1 MENKSRRKFLRDIA
15 CASAA
20 AVSAPYLSFGAEPN
34 QKPKA
39 LEAYEKDPIRIGFIG
54 CGLMGGANMK
64 IMKGLKQKLVAY
76 CDVDTG
82 SYGFGN
88 AKKYADPDAAGFV
101 DYREMFEKM
110 KGKMDAVVISTP
122 DHGHFAPAMLAL
134 KCGFPIYLEKPLC
147 HNIRQIRE
155 LTAFAEKKGLAT
167 QMGNMV
173 HSGDGLRITKEWIA
187 AGLIGKVRKVV
198 MWTTRPVGGCRL
210 PTQGYTQ
217 WPSEPVP
224 PTLDWDKW
232 LNVAEYGPYS
242 SEIVP
247 LNWRRVYKYGT
258 GALGDIGT
266 HILDVPMFALDLGYP
281 SKISSRQVGGT
292 EISVPRQDHITYYF
306 DNSNQGEK
314 VEIHWYSGFLKPDK
328 NGEWSP
334 NFDKSFL
341 PPLPKEFTDT
351 GRSYKDLSSAD
362 GMFIIGDEGVL
373 YSPKMHLIGKPI
385 VLPKLKTAVAKSIP
399 ASLPRVKYG
408 DHRLN
413 FVEAV
418 RGDIPQAVSN
428 FTDIA
433 KLTEVVL
440 LGNLTLRTGED
451 VVWDAKAMRAI
462 GGSARMNSFIDA
474 PMRPGWY

>member
-1 MENKSRRKFLRDIA
+1 MKTRRKFLRDLS
-15 CASAA
+15 CASVAIT
-20 AVSAPYLSFGAEPN
+20 SAPYLSFGA
-34 QKPKA
+34 KPDEQPKVI
-39 LEAYEKDPIRIGFIG
+39 EKYEKDPIRLGFVG
-54 CGLMGGANMK
+54 CGLMGGANMRAFK
-64 IMKGLKQKLVAY
+64 TIKQKLTAY

-82 SYGFGN
+82 KYGFGN
-88 AKKYADPDAAGFV
+88 ARKYVDKDAQGFV
-101 DYREMFEKM
+101 DYREMFDKLA
-110 KGKMDAVVISTP
+110 GKLDAVVISTP
-122 DHGHFAPAMLAL
+122 DHSHFAAAMCAL
-134 KCGFPIYLEKPLC
+134 KHGIPIYLEKPMC

-155 LTAFAEKKGLAT
+155 LTKFAEEKGLAT

-173 HSGDGLRITKEWIA
+173 HSGDGIRYTKEWIA
-187 AGLIGKVRKVV
+187 SGLIGKVRKVI
-198 MWTTRPVGGCRL
+198 MWTTRPVGGCNR
-210 PTQGYTQ
+210 PTMAYKS

-232 LNVAEYGPYS
+232 LNVADWGPFS

-266 HILDVPMFALDLGYP
+266 HILDVPMFALDLDYP
-281 SKISSRQVGGT
+281 TKITSRQTGGT
-292 EISVPRQDHITYYF
+292 EISVPKQDHITYYF

-328 NGEWSP
+328 NGEWKP
-334 NFDKSFL
+334 DFNKDFL
-341 PPLPKEFTDT
+341 FPLPKEFTDT
-351 GRSYKDLSSAD
+351 GRSYKDLSTAD

-385 VLPKLKTAVAKSIP
+385 VLPKAKTALTKNIP
-399 ASLPRVKYG
+399 LTEPRIKYG
-408 DHRLN
+408 NHRAN

-418 RGDIPQAVSN
+418 RGDIKKATSN
-428 FTDIA
+428 LPDMA

-440 LGNLTLRTGED
+440 LGNLTLRTGEN
-451 VVWDAKAMRAI
+451 VVWDAKSMRAI
-462 GGSARMNSFIDA
+462 GGSDKMNSLIDS

>member
-1 MENKSRRKFLRDIA
+1 MSSRRKFLRDLSGV
-15 CASAA
+15 SAA
-20 AVSAPYLSFGAEPN
+20 AFAMPYISFGAKAGE
-34 QKPKA
+34 KPKE
-39 LEAYEKDPIRIGFIG
+39 LEAYEKDPIRLAFVG
-54 CGLMGGANMK
+54 CGLMGGANMR
-64 IMKGLKQKLVAY
+64 IMKDLKQRLTAY

-82 SYGFGN
+82 KYGFGN
-88 AKKYADPDAAGFV
+88 AKKYADPDAVGFV
-101 DYREMFEKM
+101 DYREMFDKLE
-110 KGKMDAVVISTP
+110 GKIDAVVISTP
-122 DHGHFAPAMLAL
+122 DHSHFAAAMCAL
-134 KCGFPIYLEKPLC
+134 KHNIPVYLEKPLC
-147 HNIRQIRE
+147 HNISQIRE
-155 LTAFAEKKGLAT
+155 LTAFAEKKGLVT

-173 HSGDGLRITKEWIA
+173 HSGDGIRIAKEWIA

-198 MWTTRPVGGCRL
+198 MWTTRPVGGCNR
-210 PTQGYTQ
+210 PTMAYKQ

-224 PTLDWDKW
+224 PHLDWDKW

-281 SKISSRQVGGT
+281 SKISSRQIGGT
-292 EISVPRQDHITYYF
+292 EISVPKQDHITYYF

-328 NGEWSP
+328 NGKWRSD
-334 NFDKSFL
+334 FDKSFL

-351 GRSYKDLSSAD
+351 GRSYKDLSNAD

-373 YSPKMHLIGKPI
+373 YSPKMHLMGKPI
-385 VLPKLKTAVAKSIP
+385 VLPREKIAMAKTIP
-399 ASLPRVKYG
+399 QSEPRIKYAN
-408 DHRLN
+408 HRLN

-418 RGDIPQAVSN
+418 RGDIKQATSN

-451 VVWDAKAMRAI
+451 VVWDAKAMKAI
-462 GGSARMNSFIDA
+462 GGSARMNSFVKT
-474 PMRPGWY
+474 PMRSGWY

>member
-1 MENKSRRKFLRDIA
+1 MMNTRRKFLRDLS

-20 AVSAPYLSFGAEPN
+20 TFAAPYLSFGASPN
-34 QKPKA
+34 EKPKA
-39 LEAYEKDPIRIGFIG
+39 PEPYEKDPIRIGFVG

-64 IMKGLKQKLVAY
+64 ILKGLNQKLAAY

-88 AKKYADPDAAGFV
+88 AKKYADPDAKAFV
-101 DYREMFEKM
+101 DYREMFDKM
-110 KGKMDAVVISTP
+110 KGKLDAIVISTP
-122 DHGHFAPAMLAL
+122 DHGHFAPAMSAL
-134 KCGFPIYLEKPLC
+134 KHGFPIYLEKPLC

-155 LTAFAEKKGLAT
+155 LTKFAEEKGLAT

-173 HSGDGLRITKEWIA
+173 HSGEGLRITKEWIA
-187 AGLIGKVRKVV
+187 AGLIGKVREVII
-198 MWTTRPVGGCRL
+198 WTTRPVGGCNR
-210 PTQGYTQ
+210 PTMAYKE

-232 LNVAEYGPYS
+232 LNVAEPGPFS

-266 HILDVPMFALDLGYP
+266 HIIDVPMFALDLDYP
-281 SKISSRQVGGT
+281 SRISSRQTGGT

-314 VEIHWYSGFLKPDK
+314 VKIHWYSGFLKPDK
-328 NGEWSP
+328 NGEWP
-334 NFDKSFL
+334 KGFDKSFL
-341 PPLPKEFTDT
+341 FPLPKEFAKT
-351 GRSYKDLSSAD
+351 GRSYKDLSTAD

-373 YSPKMHLIGKPI
+373 YSPKMHLMGKPI
-385 VLPKLKTAVAKSIP
+385 VLPKSKMEMAKKIP
-399 ASLPRVKYG
+399 ATLPRVKYG

-418 RGDIPQAVSN
+418 RGDIKKSTSN
-428 FTDIA
+428 FSDIA

-451 VVWDAKAMRAI
+451 VVWDAKAMKAI
-462 GGSARMNSFIDA
+462 DGSSKMNSFIDA
-474 PMRPGWY
+474 PMRSGWY

>member
-1 MENKSRRKFLRDIA
+1 MRDI
-15 CASAA
+15 SITGAA
-20 AVSAPYLSFGAEPN
+20 AFGAPYLSFGASPKEEKQLEPC
-34 QKPKA
+34 
-39 LEAYEKDPIRIGFIG
+39 EKDPIRLAFVG
-54 CGLMGGANMK
+54 CGLMGGSNMRRFKSINQK
-64 IMKGLKQKLVAY
+64 IVAY

-88 AKKYADPDAAGFV
+88 AKKYADKDAAAFV
-101 DYREMFEKM
+101 DYREMFDKIR
-110 KGKMDAVVISTP
+110 GKADAVVISTP
-122 DHGHFAPAMLAL
+122 DHSHFAAAMCAL
-134 KCGFPIYLEKPLC
+134 KHGFPIYLEKPMC

-155 LTAFAEKKGLAT
+155 LTAFAEKTGLAT
-167 QMGNMV
+167 QMGNIV
-173 HSGDGLRITKEWIA
+173 HSADGIRYTKEWIA

-198 MWTTRPVGGCRL
+198 MWTTRPVGGCNR
-210 PTQGYTQ
+210 PTMAYKS

-232 LNVAEYGPYS
+232 LNVAEWGPYS

-266 HILDVPMFALDLGYP
+266 HILDIPMFALDLGYP
-281 SKISSRQVGGT
+281 SKISSRQTGGT

-314 VEIHWYSGFLKPDK
+314 VEIHWYSGFLKPGQ
-328 NGEWSP
+328 NGEWAP

-351 GRSYKDLSSAD
+351 GRSYKDLSTAD

-373 YSPKMHLIGKPI
+373 YSPKMHLTGKPVI
-385 VLPKLKTAVAKSIP
+385 LPKSKTALAKAI
-399 ASLPRVKYG
+399 AQTEPRIKYG
-408 DHRLN
+408 DHRMN

-418 RGDIPQAVSN
+418 RGDIKKATSN
-428 FTDIA
+428 FADVA

-451 VVWDAKAMRAI
+451 VVWDAKAMKAV
-462 GGSARMNSFIDA
+462 GGSAKMNSFIDS

>member
-1 MENKSRRKFLRDIA
+1 
-15 CASAA
+15 
-20 AVSAPYLSFGAEPN
+20 
-34 QKPKA
+34 
-39 LEAYEKDPIRIGFIG
+39 
-54 CGLMGGANMK
+54 
-64 IMKGLKQKLVAY
+64 
-76 CDVDTG
+76 
-82 SYGFGN
+82 
-88 AKKYADPDAAGFV
+88 
-101 DYREMFEKM
+101 
-110 KGKMDAVVISTP
+110 
-122 DHGHFAPAMLAL
+122 
-134 KCGFPIYLEKPLC
+134 
-147 HNIRQIRE
+147 
-155 LTAFAEKKGLAT
+155 
-167 QMGNMV
+167 
-173 HSGDGLRITKEWIA
+173 
-187 AGLIGKVRKVV
+187 
-198 MWTTRPVGGCRL
+198 
-210 PTQGYTQ
+210 
-217 WPSEPVP
+217 
-224 PTLDWDKW
+224 
-232 LNVAEYGPYS
+232 
-242 SEIVP
+242 
-247 LNWRRVYKYGT
+247 
-258 GALGDIGT
+258 
-266 HILDVPMFALDLGYP
+266 MFALDLGYP

-306 DNSNQGEK
+306 DHSNQGEK

-328 NGEWSP
+328 NGEWAP

-385 VLPKLKTAVAKSIP
+385 VLPKSKTAVAKSIP

>member
-1 MENKSRRKFLRDIA
+1 MSSRRKFLGDIGKLGL
-15 CASAA
+15 ASIS
-20 AVSAPYLSFGAEPN
+20 VPYMSFGAEPGK
-34 QKPKA
+34 KPKG
-39 LEAYEKDPIRIGFIG
+39 LEPYEKDPIRIGFVG

-64 IMKGLKQKLVAY
+64 IMKGLGQRLVAY

-88 AKKYADPDAAGFV
+88 ARKYVDTGAASFV
-101 DYREMFEKM
+101 DYREMFDKM
-110 KGKMDAVVISTP
+110 RGKLDAVLISTP
-122 DHGHFAPAMLAL
+122 DHCHFAPAMAAL
-134 KCGFPIYLEKPLC
+134 KHGYPIYLEKPLC
-147 HNIRQIRE
+147 HNISQIRE
-155 LTAFAEKKGLAT
+155 LTRFAEQKGLAT

-173 HSGDGLRITKEWIA
+173 RSGDGIRITREWIA
-187 AGLIGKVRKVV
+187 AGLIGKVKKVV
-198 MWTTRPVGGCRL
+198 IWTTRPLGGCNR
-210 PTQGYTQ
+210 PTMGYKE

-266 HILDVPMFALDLGYP
+266 HMLDVPIYALNLDYP
-281 SKISSRQVGGT
+281 SKITSRQTGGT

-306 DNSNQGEK
+306 DDSNQGEK
-314 VEIHWYSGFLKPDK
+314 VEIHWFSGFLKPDK
-328 NGEWSP
+328 SGEWPSGY
-334 NFDKSFL
+334 DKSFL
-341 PPLPKEFTDT
+341 PPLPKEYTDT
-351 GRSYKDLSSAD
+351 GRSYKDLSTAD

-373 YSPKMHLIGKPI
+373 YSPKMHLMGKPI
-385 VLPKLKTAVAKSIP
+385 VLPKNKNAVAKAIP
-399 ASLPRVKYG
+399 ATLPRVKYG

-418 RGDIPQAVSN
+418 RGDIPKSVSN
-428 FTDIA
+428 FSDIA
-433 KLTEVVL
+433 RLTEVVL
-440 LGNLTLRTGED
+440 LGNLTLRTGEN
-451 VVWDAKAMRAI
+451 VVWNAKSMKAE
-462 GGSARMNSFIDA
+462 GGSAKMNSYISS